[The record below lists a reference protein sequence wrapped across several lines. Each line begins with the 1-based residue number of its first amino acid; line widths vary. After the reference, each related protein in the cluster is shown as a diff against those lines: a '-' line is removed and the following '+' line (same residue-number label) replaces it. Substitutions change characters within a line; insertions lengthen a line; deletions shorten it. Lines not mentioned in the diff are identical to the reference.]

1 MGFSSQVMVSQK
13 ASLHLNVVPCGLKM
27 ACLRNFALFAFG
39 KTLLTLP
46 LYSLICSHSDFIEV
60 SFEDRRLVQLLG

>member
-1 MGFSSQVMVSQK
+1 
-13 ASLHLNVVPCGLKM
+13 M
-27 ACLRNFALFAFG
+27 ACLRSFTLFAFG

-46 LYSLICSHSDFIEV
+46 LYSLAVNNDFIEV